1 MVDRTPTNNLSIKMR
16 ARRLEQQMKKRDNR
30 YSSKESK
37 QTIAPRDPMKKRGKS
52 YAPNE
57 DMRVVRP
64 YAASCQFIFEFGIK
78 DRVQLK
84 CSKISNLELEQ
95 AIEEYVEGGNP
106 QPHFFTTG
114 KSRSDTLRIERAVV
128 VDKCINKLKPGIR
141 IRNGAIWIYQGDKG
155 YDGEYV
161 TMNFGEGII
170 TKCQFSNL
178 DAMGSSIFIQTLE
191 ITHTGLVYNVE

>member
-64 YAASCQFIFEFGIK
+64 YADTRLKFI
-78 DRVQLK
+78 
-84 CSKISNLELEQ
+84 
-95 AIEEYVEGGNP
+95 
-106 QPHFFTTG
+106 
-114 KSRSDTLRIERAVV
+114 
-128 VDKCINKLKPGIR
+128 
-141 IRNGAIWIYQGDKG
+141 
-155 YDGEYV
+155 
-161 TMNFGEGII
+161 
-170 TKCQFSNL
+170 
-178 DAMGSSIFIQTLE
+178 DAFIDN
-191 ITHTGLVYNVE
+191 YSPFNS